1 MEFSAITHYMEKR
14 FCYAIEPGKFVV
26 RIETKKDDME
36 KVILH
41 YRDKYIPLQYLDTS
55 ASKEMEKVTSSR
67 FHDYYEVVI
76 DINCICLRYQ
86 FELIGKDGSRAYYGN
101 YEFYDEK
108 IDNIDKMF
116 DLPQNLREEEAF
128 SVPVCYCKTH
138 AS

>member
-86 FELIGKDGSRAYYGN
+86 FELIGKDGSRAYYGVN
-101 YEFYDEK
+101 RRSRFRG
-108 IDNIDKMF
+108 
-116 DLPQNLREEEAF
+116 QNQIHHQLWRICFPAGQ
-128 SVPVCYCKTH
+128 
-138 AS
+138 